1 MAKTRVFVSYDYEY
15 DSDLKETF
23 IAQSKLPDSPFSI
36 NDLSLSEVVPDWQ
49 QQARKA
55 IDSCD
60 VFIALLGNHSYQAQ
74 GMRREVKMVRQLGKK
89 RFQLRKRGHSPKP
102 LEGAGEVV
110 VWKWKTLKKWL
121 AK

>member
-36 NDLSLSEVVPDWQ
+36 NDLSLSEAVPDWQ

-60 VFIALLGNHSYQAQ
+60 VFIVLLGDHSYQAQ
-74 GMRREVKMVRQLGKK
+74 GMRREVKMARQLGKK

-110 VWKWKTLKKWL
+110 VWKWKNLKKQL
-121 AK
+121 K